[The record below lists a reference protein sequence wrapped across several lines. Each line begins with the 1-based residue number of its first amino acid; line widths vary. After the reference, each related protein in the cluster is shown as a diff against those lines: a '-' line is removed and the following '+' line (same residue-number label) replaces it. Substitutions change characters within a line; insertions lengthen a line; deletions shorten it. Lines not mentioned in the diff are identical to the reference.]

1 MEALVDEVKGLIISD
16 QAIGHNECT
25 QIHHSLSSIQSTQ
38 ALPIISSQC
47 IIDHQSSLQ
56 SARILR
62 DRRRFT
68 ARPNGTPF
76 WMSPRLQSWNQ
87 SPSSALLAAL
97 RDRQLVQDFCTNI
110 IEQLLKSRIAIFWV
124 LKGKDETHSVI
135 DALKSLIHQA
145 VNLTYTSQ
153 ADSKALLSFQLD
165 RFVHAQ
171 LEDHHLDSLVDL
183 LRHLRLVYIAVQL
196 EAIQSSCASQF
207 QSALYELIERLS
219 NHGAKTVVRIIV
231 LTLSPRPL
239 DRGPDVSDVN
249 TPPIAVNVKNDGM
262 EGTAFQIA
270 GLSEQGRSHINNNR
284 RGQQTGAPRFHI

>member
-16 QAIGHNECT
+16 QAIGHNERT

-47 IIDHQSSLQ
+47 IIDRQSSLQ

-87 SPSSALLAAL
+87 PPSSALLAVKVAL

-124 LKGKDETHSVI
+124 LKRKDETHSII

-153 ADSKALLSFQLD
+153 AENKALLSFQLD
-165 RFVHAQ
+165 RFIGARMSVT
-171 LEDHHLDSLVDL
+171 LIHL
-183 LRHLRLVYIAVQL
+183 
-196 EAIQSSCASQF
+196 
-207 QSALYELIERLS
+207 
-219 NHGAKTVVRIIV
+219 
-231 LTLSPRPL
+231 
-239 DRGPDVSDVN
+239 
-249 TPPIAVNVKNDGM
+249 PIAVNVKNDGM
-262 EGTAFQIA
+262 EGTAFQVA
-270 GLSEQGRSHINNNR
+270 GLSEKGRSHINNDR
-284 RGQQTGAPRFHI
+284 RGSADWGTEIPYLVQIPEIDASGSSPHLRDSRVEYAHQP